1 MACDPY
7 VSPERFKEFPLF
19 SFEEVIAKCQMLVLL
34 TDHRQFKEVPK
45 RVLQEKVIVDTRGLW
60 R

>member
-7 VSPERFKEFPLF
+7 ISAERFKEFPLF
-19 SFEEVIAKCQMLVLL
+19 SLEEVVSRCQMLVLL
-34 TDHRQFKEVPK
+34 TDHRQFKDVPR
-45 RVLQEKVIVDTRGLW
+45 RVLQLKVVVDTRGVW